1 MTTIIDMTEDEFDA
15 AYELLPNHL
24 NLQASWASGEGA
36 GCLFETYGEEL
47 QFVRLQDPQT
57 IWTVLDG
64 EDGNLCVV
72 SGYHF
77 VNRIGYLIS
86 TTIVPEGHCI
96 QVTIPTSSDGE

>member
-1 MTTIIDMTEDEFDA
+1 MTTLINMTEDEFDA
-15 AYELLPNHL
+15 TYVLRQNHL
-24 NLQASWASGEGA
+24 NPNASWAIGEGT

-77 VNRIGYLIS
+77 VNRVGYLIS
-86 TTIVPEGHCI
+86 TEPVPEGHCI
-96 QVTIPTSSDGE
+96 QVTIPTSSAEE